1 MLNCFFCFLFENYC
15 KITGGIL
22 GTKPFLMG
30 LAFYDQS
37 CLNVL
42 KIKIEFHRYT
52 FVLKA
57 VTCHLFI
64 SLQKICGKGTK
75 MRKFGCS
82 IFSQK
87 LEMAVS
93 DPTIQGLLSKYDQNK
108 PTVNIVFFRSSSI
121 PDLIFLPTQFFVDG
135 DKFVRP
141 NFEFHTE
148 ISKARSYNKIFVTSI
163 SILLSFSCHLNA
175 LSQ

>member
-1 MLNCFFCFLFENYC
+1 
-15 KITGGIL
+15 
-22 GTKPFLMG
+22 MG

-42 KIKIEFHRYT
+42 KIKIELHRYT

-75 MRKFGCS
+75 NEKILGVH
-82 IFSQK
+82 IYPQK
-87 LEMAVS
+87 LEMAIS
-93 DPTIQGLLSKYDQNK
+93 DPTTQGLLSKYDQNE
-108 PTVNIVFFRSSSI
+108 PTVNIVFFRKSFL

-141 NFEFHTE
+141 NFEFHTK
-148 ISKARSYNKIFVTSI
+148 ISKARSYNEIFVTSI